1 MIFPSIPV
9 VDLQGVSH
17 RLPEDLP
24 APRTAVILAFQQW
37 HQRLVDEW
45 IARLEAAGVAGSPAE
60 RSDAAAPALLEVPV
74 ISRRWSPFRKFIDG
88 GMAANIRI
96 PRVLARTQTAYI
108 DRGPL
113 FTALQIPDDSTVCV
127 AVVEPD
133 GQVLTRVL
141 GEADDDA
148 VELVLSALT
157 G

>member
-9 VDLQGVSH
+9 VDLQGAGH
-17 RLPEDLP
+17 RIPEDLP

-37 HQRLVDEW
+37 HQRLVDAW
-45 IARLEAAGVAGSPAE
+45 IARLEAAGIAGSPAE
-60 RSDAAAPALLEVPV
+60 RADDEAPALLEVPV
-74 ISRRWSPFRKFIDG
+74 ISRRWSPFRRFIDG

-133 GQVLTRVL
+133 GHVVTRVL

-148 VELVLSALT
+148 VDVILSALRS
-157 G
+157 